1 MRNHRLRKEVA
12 AMVTRV
18 WQGRTEEIPDE
29 YRNPMRDRW
38 IPEDCEFTVIMND
51 GSRIYHHGLNPTEE
65 QGRELNRVIS
75 RCWDKMQLL

>member
-1 MRNHRLRKEVA
+1 
-12 AMVTRV
+12 MVTRV